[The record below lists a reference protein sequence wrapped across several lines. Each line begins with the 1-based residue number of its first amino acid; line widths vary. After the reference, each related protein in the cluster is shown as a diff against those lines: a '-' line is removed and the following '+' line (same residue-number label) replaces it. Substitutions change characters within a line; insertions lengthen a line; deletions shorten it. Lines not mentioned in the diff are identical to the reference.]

1 MNNGCLECRWIE
13 YDGVGADALFFC
25 NHPSC
30 YKEVGKERIS
40 PMRGVWRKKKR
51 VAGMRKRN
59 RKLDC
64 PDFSQG

>member
-1 MNNGCLECRWIE
+1 MNNGCLECRWIR
-13 YDGVGADALFFC
+13 VGADALFFC
-25 NHPSC
+25 NHPWC